1 MRKFARIHAK
11 DNPQAHMQKSKR
23 VISFII
29 GSLLFA
35 DGLYF
40 VLQLRFNFGT
50 LLPLLIGLG
59 LIIYALAYPKLI
71 AYIQSNT
78 IRQSIWRWAWAI
90 FFVWVFSLVIFFVF
104 LGFSNQQ
111 NTPHVA
117 APAIVVLGSGLKHG
131 KPSPTL
137 ASRLDQAANYAK
149 LHPNSIVV
157 VSGGLSFQQKNSE
170 AEAMRQYLIDVHHIP
185 AQRIYTEDQSTSTEL
200 NLINS
205 KKILA
210 KQHISLQQPIAIVT
224 SDFHIPRSRAI
235 AIRQGYQTPIMIS
248 AQTPLATRYN
258 AWLRE
263 YFAYWSGWLLN
274 EY

>member
-1 MRKFARIHAK
+1 MRKFARIHAN
-11 DNPQAHMQKSKR
+11 DNPQACMQKSKR

-40 VLQLRFNFGT
+40 VLQLRFNFGA

-71 AYIQSNT
+71 AYIQTNT

-90 FFVWVFSLVIFFVF
+90 FFVWFFSLVIFFVF
-104 LGFSNQQ
+104 LEFSNQQ

-117 APAIVVLGSGLKHG
+117 APAI
-131 KPSPTL
+131 
-137 ASRLDQAANYAK
+137 
-149 LHPNSIVV
+149 V

-170 AEAMRQYLIDVHHIP
+170 AEAMRQYLIDVHHIQ

-205 KKILA
+205 KKILV

-248 AQTPLATRYN
+248 AQTPFATRYN

>member
-1 MRKFARIHAK
+1 
-11 DNPQAHMQKSKR
+11 MQKSKR

-78 IRQSIWRWAWAI
+78 VRQSIWRWAWAI

-117 APAIVVLGSGLKHG
+117 APTIEVL
-131 KPSPTL
+131 
-137 ASRLDQAANYAK
+137 
-149 LHPNSIVV
+149 
-157 VSGGLSFQQKNSE
+157 
-170 AEAMRQYLIDVHHIP
+170 
-185 AQRIYTEDQSTSTEL
+185 
-200 NLINS
+200 
-205 KKILA
+205 
-210 KQHISLQQPIAIVT
+210 
-224 SDFHIPRSRAI
+224 
-235 AIRQGYQTPIMIS
+235 
-248 AQTPLATRYN
+248 
-258 AWLRE
+258 
-263 YFAYWSGWLLN
+263 
-274 EY
+274 

>member
-1 MRKFARIHAK
+1 MLDFFMRKFARIHAN
-11 DNPQAHMQKSKR
+11 DNPQAYMQKSKR

-40 VLQLRFNFGT
+40 VLQLRFNFGA

-71 AYIQSNT
+71 AYIQTNT

-90 FFVWVFSLVIFFVF
+90 FFVWIFSLVIFFVF
-104 LGFSNQQ
+104 LGFSTQQ

-137 ASRLDQAANYAK
+137 ASRLDQAASYAK
-149 LHPNSIVV
+149 HHPNSIMV

-170 AEAMRQYLIDVHHIP
+170 AEV
-185 AQRIYTEDQSTSTEL
+185 ST
-200 NLINS
+200 
-205 KKILA
+205 A
-210 KQHISLQQPIAIVT
+210 
-224 SDFHIPRSRAI
+224 F
-235 AIRQGYQTPIMIS
+235 
-248 AQTPLATRYN
+248 
-258 AWLRE
+258 
-263 YFAYWSGWLLN
+263 
-274 EY
+274 

>member
-1 MRKFARIHAK
+1 
-11 DNPQAHMQKSKR
+11 MQKSKR

-71 AYIQSNT
+71 AYIQTTT

-111 NTPHVA
+111 NTPHA

-137 ASRLDQAANYAK
+137 ASRLDQAASYAK
-149 LHPNSIVV
+149 HHPNSIMV
-157 VSGGLSFQQKNSE
+157 VSGGLSFQQKIVK
-170 AEAMRQYLIDVHHIP
+170 L
-185 AQRIYTEDQSTSTEL
+185 
-200 NLINS
+200 
-205 KKILA
+205 
-210 KQHISLQQPIAIVT
+210 KQCDNI
-224 SDFHIPRSRAI
+224 
-235 AIRQGYQTPIMIS
+235 
-248 AQTPLATRYN
+248 
-258 AWLRE
+258 
-263 YFAYWSGWLLN
+263 
-274 EY
+274 

>member
-1 MRKFARIHAK
+1 
-11 DNPQAHMQKSKR
+11 MQKSNR

-71 AYIQSNT
+71 AYIQTTT

-131 KPSPTL
+131 QTESNIGQPFRSSGKL
-137 ASRLDQAANYAK
+137 CQATSQQHYGRQWWPLVSAK
-149 LHPNSIVV
+149 
-157 VSGGLSFQQKNSE
+157 K
-170 AEAMRQYLIDVHHIP
+170 
-185 AQRIYTEDQSTSTEL
+185 
-200 NLINS
+200 
-205 KKILA
+205 
-210 KQHISLQQPIAIVT
+210 
-224 SDFHIPRSRAI
+224 
-235 AIRQGYQTPIMIS
+235 
-248 AQTPLATRYN
+248 
-258 AWLRE
+258 
-263 YFAYWSGWLLN
+263 
-274 EY
+274 